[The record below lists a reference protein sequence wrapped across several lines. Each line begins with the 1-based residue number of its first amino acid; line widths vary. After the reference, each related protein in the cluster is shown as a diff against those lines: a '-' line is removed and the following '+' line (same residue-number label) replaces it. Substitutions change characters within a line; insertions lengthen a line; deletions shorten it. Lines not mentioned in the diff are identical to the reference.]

1 MRIDGKAPMTGAGA
15 AAPRREA
22 GAANGARFS
31 QLLAGGAGRA
41 EGPAASAPTGSL
53 DALLAIQADG
63 DAPQRRRRQMQRGY
77 RLLDDLDRIKAALL
91 SGAVPTSELLRLA
104 AALGEA
110 REQSGDPGLDEVLA
124 HIDLRAQVELAK
136 LGRV

>member
-15 AAPRREA
+15 VAPRRET

-31 QLLAGGAGRA
+31 QLLTGGAGRA
-41 EGPAASAPTGSL
+41 DGPATTAATGSL

>member
-1 MRIDGKAPMTGAGA
+1 
-15 AAPRREA
+15 
-22 GAANGARFS
+22 
-31 QLLAGGAGRA
+31 
-41 EGPAASAPTGSL
+41 
-53 DALLAIQADG
+53 
-63 DAPQRRRRQMQRGY
+63 MQRGY

>member
-1 MRIDGKAPMTGAGA
+1 MRIDGKAPTAGTA
-15 AAPRREA
+15 ASAPRREA
-22 GAANGARFS
+22 GGASGARFS
-31 QLLAGGAGRA
+31 QLLSGGAGRA
-41 EGPAASAPTGSL
+41 EATAAP
-53 DALLAIQADG
+53 LAIQADG